1 MPYKNTHGKRAWK
14 ELNDILRNH
23 FGASCW
29 ENISLEARLTATV
42 TEQDEKQV
50 STTAFSVTAYK
61 PLTSTLYL
69 IGSATPGGWSADDA
83 TEMTRKDNGIFTWTG
98 RLVAGEFNSITTLG
112 SFLPSYNKGTDGLL
126 VLRSSDDQPD
136 EPFVVEEDHNYIIE
150 GQSVPG
156 VLTLTQDRDVGT
168 CLRPAL
174 FCG

>member
-1 MPYKNTHGKRAWK
+1 MEKSVE

-23 FGASCW
+23 FGATAG

-42 TEQDEKQV
+42 TERDEKQV

-98 RLVAGEFNSITTLG
+98 RLVAGEFKFITTLG
-112 SFLPSYNKGTDGLL
+112 SFLPSYNKEQMDCWFFVAVMTSRMNLL
-126 VLRSSDDQPD
+126 LSKKTIITSSRP
-136 EPFVVEEDHNYIIE
+136 I
-150 GQSVPG
+150 
-156 VLTLTQDRDVGT
+156 
-168 CLRPAL
+168 CLPVFL
-174 FCG
+174 H